1 MSVRWWIPNE
11 TGTQAAWRVVVRAQ
25 EEARELAHG
34 SVEAEHLLLALL
46 AVPEGACRALE
57 SAGVREEAVRA
68 RFVEIIGR
76 GEGSALGA
84 IPLAVA
90 VESAFERA
98 GREAVARGHHEVTA
112 EHILLG
118 LMNEDNRA
126 VRLLGTFGVDPTA
139 VCDAVMP
146 FLPATG
152 RAVSSLTPEPQ
163 AAGAPAAGRSRG
175 ERQAKPMITAL
186 SAEQAENFAILRRPE
201 TDEDRL
207 PDERQEVLRTGLVA
221 RQGLNPALARRARTS
236 IGDVWIIPGNGDIAL
251 DVGGM
256 SVAHVGDTI
265 ARGMVT
271 WTSTPSREQDM
282 VHGLVPDGVQE
293 VTLRASN
300 GATTTVAVKDNV
312 YGAMLD
318 GRFTAISV
326 TAPPDSDVKG
336 FSLGPPTARQG

>member
-1 MSVRWWIPNE
+1 MYERFNE
-11 TGTQAAWRVVVRAQ
+11 AARRVVVRAR
-25 EEARELAHG
+25 EEARELAHE
-34 SVEAEHLLLALL
+34 SVETEHLLLALL
-46 AVPEGACRALE
+46 AVPEGARRALE

-90 VESAFERA
+90 VESALERA
-98 GREAVARGHHEVTA
+98 EREAVALGHREVSA
-112 EHILLG
+112 DHILLG

-126 VRLLGTFGVDPTA
+126 VRLLGTFGVDPAA

-146 FLPATG
+146 FLPAPG
-152 RAVSSLTPEPQ
+152 GALSSATPKPQ
-163 AAGAPAAGRSRG
+163 AGRAPAAGRGRG
-175 ERQAKPMITAL
+175 ERAAKAMITAL

-201 TDEDRL
+201 TADDRL
-207 PDERQEVLRTGLVA
+207 SDERQEAFRTGLVA

-236 IGDVWIIPGNGDIAL
+236 IGDVWIIPGSGTIAL

-256 SVAHVGDTI
+256 SVARVDSAI
-265 ARGMVT
+265 ARGTVT
-271 WTSTPSREQDM
+271 WTSTSSGEQDI

-293 VTLRASN
+293 VTLTASN
-300 GATTTVAVKDNV
+300 GAATTVVVKDNV

-318 GRFTAISV
+318 GGFMAVSV
-326 TAPPDSDVKG
+326 TTPPDSDVKG
-336 FSLGPPTARQG
+336 FSLG

>member
-1 MSVRWWIPNE
+1 LVYVRFTE
-11 TGTQAAWRVVVRAQ
+11 AARRVVVRAQ

-34 SVEAEHLLLALL
+34 SIEAEHLLLALV
-46 AVPEGACRALE
+46 AVPEGARRALE
-57 SAGVREEAVRA
+57 SAGVREAAVRA

-90 VESAFERA
+90 AESALEGA
-98 GREAVARGHHEVTA
+98 EREAVALGHHDVTA

-186 SAEQAENFAILRRPE
+186 SAEQAENFAILRRAE

-207 PDERQEVLRTGLVA
+207 PGERQEGLRTGLVA

-236 IGDVWIIPGNGDIAL
+236 IGDVWIIPGNGNIAL

-256 SVAHVGDTI
+256 SVADVEGAI

-271 WTSTPSREQDM
+271 WTSTSSREQDI

-293 VTLRASN
+293 VTLTASN

-318 GRFTAISV
+318 GRFTAVSV
-326 TAPPDSDVKG
+326 TTPPDSDVKG